1 MVNISRNNDS
11 KYNVSG
17 YYFESIVLS
26 SERLAND
33 IDIKEI
39 VTDVEIYEDIN
50 LPFVTGNII
59 LVDKSKFMNDVDILG
74 AEKITITVSSTVE
87 GSRSIEKTFYISR
100 ILNTVRN
107 DDHIEVVNL
116 EIVEDIF
123 YISNLKNVN
132 KYYSNIIN
140 WLFI

>member
-26 SERLAND
+26 SERLANE

-59 LVDKSKFMNDVDILG
+59 FVYND
-74 AEKITITVSSTVE
+74 TN
-87 GSRSIEKTFYISR
+87 FYICYC
-100 ILNTVRN
+100 N
-107 DDHIEVVNL
+107 
-116 EIVEDIF
+116 
-123 YISNLKNVN
+123 
-132 KYYSNIIN
+132 
-140 WLFI
+140 